1 MTSSADKAGTG
12 QTYAHSVVAVTPSQS
27 LAWSLAAQRRPGQG
41 GSKALRRA
49 RLSCCCALQLGDLA
63 LQALNLEAQLLIAR
77 LCQPVV
83 ETADMLDSAQAV
95 C

>member
-41 GSKALRRA
+41 GAKRSDAL
-49 RLSCCCALQLGDLA
+49 
-63 LQALNLEAQLLIAR
+63 
-77 LCQPVV
+77 
-83 ETADMLDSAQAV
+83 AQAAV
-95 C
+95 ALFSLAILRFKR